1 MIHTLVGILLV
12 WLYLDLTV
20 SSCHRLRN
28 CHRPTPNCHRHQTVA
43 NFTLINTKYL
53 RMSPNLS
60 LKLMSSNCHQG
71 ELLPEQDGSEWHS
84 NWPQQTLLY
93 ASLCHVTHVIR
104 IRNSLGSDFT
114 IPGIG
119 APRTVPLF
127 TTGTMAAVQSE
138 RQSLQ
143 LVQPFT
149 GVITYFSYDF
159 VWKLSSL
166 GELD

>member
-20 SSCHRLRN
+20 TSCHRLRN
-28 CHRPTPNCHRHQTVA
+28 CHRPSPTPNCHRHLTVT
-43 NFTLINTKYL
+43 NFKLINTKYL

-60 LKLMSSNCHQG
+60 PKLLSPNWHQG
-71 ELLPEQDGSEWHS
+71 ELLLEPDGPEWHS
-84 NWPQQTLLY
+84 NWPPQTLLY

-127 TTGTMAAVQSE
+127 TTATMAAVRSE

-143 LVQPFT
+143 LLQPFT
-149 GVITYFSYDF
+149 GVITYFSYGY
-159 VWKLSSL
+159 VWK
-166 GELD
+166 

>member
-20 SSCHRLRN
+20 TSCHRLRN
-28 CHRPTPNCHRHQTVA
+28 CHRLSPTPNCHRHLTVT

-60 LKLMSSNCHQG
+60 PKLLSPNCHQG
-71 ELLPEQDGSEWHS
+71 ELLPEPDGPEWHS
-84 NWPQQTLLY
+84 NWPPQTLLY

-127 TTGTMAAVQSE
+127 TTATMAAVRSE

-143 LVQPFT
+143 LLQPFT
-149 GVITYFSYDF
+149 GVITYFSYDY
-159 VWKLSSL
+159 VWK
-166 GELD
+166 